1 MSYPFSRREF
11 LKGGV
16 LAAALSRS
24 ASLRT
29 LAFDQQPLQRK
40 GPAKKVIVVGGGLA
54 GLSAGYELTQAG
66 HDVTILEAQL
76 RPGGRVLTLREPFSD
91 GLYAEAGAARFHET
105 HDFTL
110 KYVQLFNL
118 PTDPFGPKEL
128 ASVQVS
134 RGKRSA
140 RQPGQP
146 RQLSEYPA
154 SITAGLTEEE
164 KRIGLDGMWDKYIH
178 SVLKQMSDPAAS
190 NWVPAALAK
199 YDGVNFREFLL
210 DRGASPAATVTLW
223 NEEGTGEEF
232 SALWMLRIMALDQKS
247 EKTYKIRGGT
257 DLLPKAFAARLA
269 DKILYGAP
277 VVRIEHDERSVRVF
291 FRQAGIQR
299 SVSGD
304 YLVCAIPFTVL
315 RDIDVSPPFSPE
327 KRRTIQELS
336 YASASRVFLQCRK
349 RYWRDG
355 GFSGFGWADPL
366 GELWHPTFDQPGAR
380 GILVSY
386 QRSRQSRQVTE
397 MNESERIRF
406 TLEEM
411 NRVFPGIFD
420 YHEGGTSKCWDED
433 PWVRGAWTHFRP
445 GQMLAQLPHI
455 APPEGRVH
463 FAGEHSSAW
472 NSWMQGALESGNRV
486 AGEINDATNRN
497 AANGTQCLNYL
508 SHPRGQPQSDG
519 EPHCAVRLL

>member
-1 MSYPFSRREF
+1 MARHFSRREF
-11 LKGGV
+11 LKSGV
-16 LAAALSRS
+16 LAAALSGS
-24 ASLRT
+24 ASLRA

-40 GPAKKVIVVGGGLA
+40 GPAKKVIVVGAGLA

-66 HDVTILEAQL
+66 HDITILEAQL

-110 KYVQLFNL
+110 RYVQLFNL
-118 PTDPFGPKEL
+118 PTDPFAPSEL
-128 ASVQVS
+128 ASVHVS
-134 RGKRSA
+134 RGQRIA
-140 RQPGQP
+140 RHPGQP

-154 SITAGLTEEE
+154 SITAGLTEDE
-164 KRIGLDGMWDKYIH
+164 KRIGLDGMWDKYVDSI
-178 SVLKQMSDPAAS
+178 LKQMSDPAGPD
-190 NWVPAALAK
+190 WLPAALTK

-210 DRGASPAATVTLW
+210 DRGASPSATVALW
-223 NEEGTGEEF
+223 GAEGTSEEF
-232 SALWMLRIMALDQKS
+232 SALWMLRIMALDQKAQ
-247 EKTYKIRGGT
+247 KTYKIRGGT

-269 DKILYGAP
+269 EKILYGAP
-277 VVRIEHDERSVRVF
+277 MVRIEHDDRGVRVF
-291 FRQAGIQR
+291 FSQAGTQR
-299 SVSGD
+299 SLSGD

-315 RDIDVSPPFSPE
+315 RDIDVSPPFSPQ
-327 KRRTIQELS
+327 KRRTIQELP

-349 RYWRDG
+349 RYWRDE
-355 GFSGFGWADPL
+355 GFSGFGSADPL
-366 GELWHPTFDQPGAR
+366 GEVWQPTFDQPGTR

-386 QRSRQSRQVTE
+386 QRSRHSREVTE
-397 MNESERIRF
+397 MSESERIRF

-411 NRVFPGIFD
+411 NRVFPGIFA
-420 YHEGGTSKCWDED
+420 YFEGGTSKCWDED

-472 NSWMQGALESGNRV
+472 NSWMQGALESGNR
-486 AGEINDATNRN
+486 
-497 AANGTQCLNYL
+497 AAREVN
-508 SHPRGQPQSDG
+508 
-519 EPHCAVRLL
+519 EAA